1 MSSKQNPMPGPA
13 APPEHALPACRIL
26 AWEVTRACNLAC
38 RHCRASA
45 QDCPHPGELSTAE
58 GLAFIDELAGT
69 NESDAPP
76 MLIFTGGE
84 PLLRADIYD
93 LAAHARARGLKAV
106 MAPNGTLLD
115 ERAASRLKDCGILRC
130 SISLDGPD
138 AARHDA
144 LRGVSGA
151 FTRALRGIAA
161 LKSVGM
167 PFQINTTVTRANLD
181 CFKDIARLCLDLGAA
196 AWHIFLL
203 VPTGRGAD
211 MVDESIEAAEYER
224 LLNWFYDFRSQTPMR
239 LKATCAPQYYR
250 ILRQRAKAEGVAVT
264 PESFGLDAV
273 TRGCLAGLG
282 FCFVSH
288 VGEVQPCGYLEL
300 SCGNIRRAPFRDIW
314 RESEVFKALRDP
326 AAYAGK
332 CGGCAYHRFCGG
344 CRARALT
351 LRGHYLA
358 EEPFCAYTPQGGEL

>member
-1 MSSKQNPMPGPA
+1 MPESP
-13 APPEHALPACRIL
+13 APPEHPLPPCRIL

-45 QDCPHPGELSTAE
+45 QDCPHPDELSTAE
-58 GLAFIDELAGT
+58 GLAFIDELAGLDT
-69 NESDAPP
+69 PP

-93 LAAHARARGLKAV
+93 LAEHARKRGLKAV

-115 ERAASRLKDCGILRC
+115 ARAAARLKDCGILRC

-144 LRGVSGA
+144 LRGAPGA
-151 FTRALRGIAA
+151 FERALGGIAA
-161 LKSVGM
+161 LKNVGM
-167 PFQINTTVTRANLD
+167 PFQINTAVTRANLD
-181 CFKDIARLCLDLGAA
+181 CFKDIARLCVDLGAA

-203 VPTGRGAD
+203 VPAGRGAD
-211 MVDESIEAAEYER
+211 MIDESIEAVEYER
-224 LLNWFYDFRSQTPMR
+224 LLNWFYDFRSRTPMR

-300 SCGNIRRAPFRDIW
+300 SCGNIRSASFSDIW

-332 CGGCAYHRFCGG
+332 CGRCAYHRFCGG

-351 LRGHYLA
+351 LHGHYLA
-358 EEPFCAYTPQGGEL
+358 EEPFCAYTPQRGEL

>member
-1 MSSKQNPMPGPA
+1 MPNLT
-13 APPEHALPACRIL
+13 APPEHLIPPCRIL

-45 QDCPHPGELSTAE
+45 QDCPHPDELSAAE
-58 GLAFIDELAGT
+58 GLAFIDELAGLET
-69 NESDAPP
+69 PP

-93 LAAHARARGLKAV
+93 LADYARKRGVNAV

-115 ERAASRLKDCGILRC
+115 ADAAARLKDCGIMRC

-144 LRGVSGA
+144 LRGVPGA
-151 FTRALRGIAA
+151 FERALDGIAA
-161 LKSVGM
+161 LKAVGM

-181 CFKDIARLCLDLGAA
+181 CFKDIARLCVNLGAA

-203 VPTGRGAD
+203 VPAGRGAG
-211 MVDESIEAAEYER
+211 MIDESIEAEEYER

-250 ILRQRAKAEGVAVT
+250 ILRQRAKAEGMAVT

-273 TRGCLAGLG
+273 TRGCLAGMG

-300 SCGNIRRAPFRDIW
+300 SCGNIRRTPFRDIW

-326 AAYAGK
+326 TAYAGK
-332 CGGCAYHRFCGG
+332 CGRCAYHRFCGG

-351 LRGHYLA
+351 MRGHYLA
-358 EEPFCAYTPQGGEL
+358 EEPFCAYNPRGGEL

>member
-1 MSSKQNPMPGPA
+1 MLKLSNV
-13 APPEHALPACRIL
+13 PPCRIL

-45 QDCPHPGELSTAE
+45 QGEPHPDELSTTEA
-58 GLAFIDELAGT
+58 LAFLDDLAGLET
-69 NESDAPP
+69 PP

-93 LAAHARARGLKAV
+93 LAAHAKDRGLSCV

-115 ERAASRLKDCGILRC
+115 ARAAARLKDCGILRC

-138 AARHDA
+138 AARHDLLRGVPGAFEGALKGITA
-144 LRGVSGA
+144 LRGVG
-151 FTRALRGIAA
+151 L
-161 LKSVGM
+161 
-167 PFQINTTVTRANLD
+167 PFQINTTVTRANLG
-181 CFKDIARLCLDLGAA
+181 CFKDIARLCVELGAA

-211 MVDESIEAAEYER
+211 MADESIAAEEYES

-250 ILRQRAKAEGVAVT
+250 ILRQRAKAEGLKVT
-264 PESFGLDAV
+264 PENFGLDAV
-273 TRGCLAGLG
+273 TRGCLAGMG

-300 SCGNIRRAPFRDIW
+300 SCGNVRQAAFGDIW
-314 RESEVFKALRDP
+314 CESEVFRALRDP
-326 AAYAGK
+326 SAYAGK
-332 CGGCAYHRFCGG
+332 CGHCAYHRFCGG

-358 EEPFCAYTPQGGEL
+358 EEPFCAYNPPKGGQP

>member
-1 MSSKQNPMPGPA
+1 MTTV
-13 APPEHALPACRIL
+13 PPCRIL

-45 QDCPHPGELSTAE
+45 QDEPHPDELDTAE
-58 GLAFIDELAGT
+58 ALAFINDLAGLET
-69 NESDAPP
+69 PP
-76 MLIFTGGE
+76 MLILTGGE

-93 LAAHARARGLKAV
+93 LAAHAKDRGLSCV

-115 ERAASRLKDCGILRC
+115 ARAAARLKECGILRC

-138 AARHDA
+138 AARHDL
-144 LRGVSGA
+144 LRGVPGA
-151 FTRALRGIAA
+151 FAGALKGIAA
-161 LKSVGM
+161 LRNVGL
-167 PFQINTTVTRANLD
+167 PFQINTTVTRANLG
-181 CFKDIARLCLDLGAA
+181 CFKDIARLCTELGAA

-211 MVDESIEAAEYER
+211 MADESIAAEEYEQ

-250 ILRQRAKAEGVAVT
+250 ILRQRAKAEGLKVT
-264 PESFGLDAV
+264 PENFGLDAV
-273 TRGCLAGLG
+273 TRGCLAGMG

-300 SCGNIRRAPFRDIW
+300 SCGNIRRAAFSDIW
-314 RESEVFKALRDP
+314 RESEVFRALRDP
-326 AAYAGK
+326 FAYAGK
-332 CGGCAYHRFCGG
+332 CGHCAYHRFCGG

-358 EEPFCAYTPQGGEL
+358 EEPFCAYTPPKGGQP